1 MLLSHS
7 GDKTWEYSI
16 FSMSVL
22 HNLQVHF
29 TARLCQKKTKVAYN
43 IRYTQLLS
51 NLWLLTGFVVC
62 ESALFV
68 LFLR

>member
-29 TARLCQKKTKVAYN
+29 TARLCQKKQK
-43 IRYTQLLS
+43 
-51 NLWLLTGFVVC
+51 
-62 ESALFV
+62 
-68 LFLR
+68 LRIT

>member
-29 TARLCQKKTKVAYN
+29 AARLCQKTKVAYN
-43 IRYTQLLS
+43 ISYTQLLP
-51 NLWLLTGFVVC
+51 NLVREAGL
-62 ESALFV
+62 EPA
-68 LFLR
+68 RP